1 MKIVVYAFFICGI
14 ACALLMSCNRRQSE
28 KILAQN
34 SDCKSRVQTS
44 DTFLKFGD
52 VRYGD
57 EVGGSV
63 WVKNIGDCPWKV
75 KQIDVG
81 CGCTQVV
88 FDEKQLSPNDSVKID
103 IYFNTNGLDG
113 YQMKSIT
120 IYDNSETGS
129 IELFVSA
136 TVI

>member
-1 MKIVVYAFFICGI
+1 
-14 ACALLMSCNRRQSE
+14 
-28 KILAQN
+28 
-34 SDCKSRVQTS
+34 
-44 DTFLKFGD
+44 
-52 VRYGD
+52 
-57 EVGGSV
+57 
-63 WVKNIGDCPWKV
+63 V